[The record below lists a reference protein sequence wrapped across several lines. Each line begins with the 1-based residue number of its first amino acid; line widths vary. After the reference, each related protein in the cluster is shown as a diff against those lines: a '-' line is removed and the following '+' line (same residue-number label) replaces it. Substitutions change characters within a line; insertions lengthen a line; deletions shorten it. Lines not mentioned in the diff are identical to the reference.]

1 MIKRYHMVRFFGR
14 FCFFRPSLSLSL
26 SLSVFPSPKKEGRRE
41 ARSHLRSRVTERQ
54 KATRHLKKL
63 RRRLADTTGDS
74 EERKSFERLVH
85 VAEVDLNYAV
95 YCPLQEKYTSL
106 YPQKQDGEDEQAVA
120 GRHMGEKSW
129 LPMWGVVERCME
141 EGTLEALRNGKGQ
154 GEMLGSGG
162 DGGEA
167 GGGVKAERRGGIP
180 IPIRAKKR
188 RRGERADGRD
198 RQDEEGGSDGG
209 FFEE

>member
-1 MIKRYHMVRFFGR
+1 MEG
-14 FCFFRPSLSLSL
+14 
-26 SLSVFPSPKKEGRRE
+26 SPVG
-41 ARSHLRSRVTERQ
+41 SPLTSSSPVTERQ

-63 RRRLADTTGDS
+63 RRRLAETTADG
-74 EERKSFERLVH
+74 EERKSLETLVH

-106 YPQKQDGEDEQAVA
+106 YPQKQDGKDEQAVVD
-120 GRHMGEKSW
+120 RHMGEKSW

-154 GEMLGSGG
+154 GEMLESGG

-167 GGGVKAERRGGIP
+167 AGGVKAERRPGIP

-188 RRGERADGRD
+188 RREERVDGRD